1 MFTQTSSE
9 RHYTCIFDRE
19 ELFIVRAMWNHSPHI
34 ISESAQLLALCHT
47 LPLWPEAFWLESI
60 SESTSKKW
68 ASECAGLHRAC
79 GTVQAAFLISH
90 VCSIVY
96 ENNLRSLVIDRMYC
110 PESFYLAFP
119 ASKHLT
125 PLEVTIKL
133 MQGESGRW
141 CSLPSHLCPFL
152 SVIISPA
159 ESPNLGSSSRPAAEH
174 ANGYLLCLSHTV

>member
-47 LPLWPEAFWLESI
+47 LPLWPEAFWLQSI

-90 VCSIVY
+90 VCSVVY

-174 ANGYLLCLSHTV
+174 ANGYLLCLSHTL